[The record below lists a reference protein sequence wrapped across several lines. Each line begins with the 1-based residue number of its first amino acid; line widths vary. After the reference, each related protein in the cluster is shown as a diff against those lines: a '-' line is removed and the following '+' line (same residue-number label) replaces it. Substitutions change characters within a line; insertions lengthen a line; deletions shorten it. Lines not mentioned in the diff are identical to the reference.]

1 MRSQEVFFMNRSIL
15 ETGLKQAG
23 ISVKGW
29 LPVLE
34 CDVCKQRWEPF
45 DKVVG
50 ANKNTAR
57 LDYWC
62 CPNKC
67 NAGAQIGRELQTVI
81 PRYVVINDIPG
92 MIFGDEDLP
101 EFERYVGSMDA
112 TEVPNRSKE

>member
-1 MRSQEVFFMNRSIL
+1 MNRSIF
-15 ETGLKQAG
+15 ETGLKKAG
-23 ISVKGW
+23 VSVKGW

-45 DKVVG
+45 NKVVG
-50 ANKNTAR
+50 VNKNTGM
-57 LDYWC
+57 LDYWR

-67 NAGAQIGRELQTVI
+67 NSGAQVGRELQTAT
-81 PRYVVINDIPG
+81 PQYVVINDIPG

-101 EFERYVGSMDA
+101 EFERYVRSMDA